1 MGDRYLLIKKLHEL
15 TSEYMSL
22 ETDNLANAGAF
33 SRLSWEIEETAMQIC
48 LLGTSLTEDEL
59 IDFLDARKITK
70 NKETKNIKRM

>member
-70 NKETKNIKRM
+70 NKENKNIKRM